1 MKAALRV
8 GRESGLGLTQPVSPH
23 SPERPTRCPHS
34 RWFHPNISGVEA
46 ERLLLSRGRHGSFL
60 VRPSASCPGGFTLS
74 VRRTGWPS
82 LWTSRGSPSPTG
94 SCLQGRPG
102 SSEESH
108 PCLGCT
114 EAWPWP
120 GLFLAG
126 MPGTVLEARVVTVGA
141 APHGGWRTRPS
152 RRQDEVTHIKIQ
164 NTGDYYD
171 LYGGEKFATLA
182 ELLQHYTGQR
192 GGPLR
197 ERSGAPV
204 ELRHPLGCQDPTSE
218 RWYHGHLSGKEAE
231 KLLMEKGRPGSFLVR
246 ESQSKPGDFVLSVL
260 TQLPAPADPRPPV
273 THVMIRVQPDGKY
286 DVGGGEQFDSL
297 GDLVERYKKNPMVE
311 KSGAVVPLKQPLK
324 ATRVSAASMESRVQE
339 LSKAAD
345 AGGKATQ
352 GFWEEFEML
361 QQQECRLL
369 YPRKEGQRLE
379 NKPKNRYKN
388 ILPFDTTR
396 VVLHGVD
403 DSVPGADYINANYIR
418 SDLEEKAGHG
428 LGKVYIATQG
438 CLQNTVSAFWLMVLQ
453 ENTRVIVM
461 TTKEVERGR
470 NKCFRYWPELRGS
483 REYGCVHVCSVA
495 EYQAQGYCVRELHV
509 WRPDQEEPP
518 RTVRHYQYFSWPD
531 HGVPAEPAGVLGFLD
546 EVNRAQRSTPGA
558 GPMVVHCSAGIG
570 RTGTIIV
577 IDILVDLVRRQGL
590 DCDIDVPKTIQLVRR
605 QRSGMVQTEAQYKFV
620 YLALQR
626 YIQREQLRLREQ
638 DSGDLRRHVRQPA
651 EPRAV
656 RAPEPTRAGLRVL

>member
-1 MKAALRV
+1 MVPEAGCGAGLEGCTV
-8 GRESGLGLTQPVSPH
+8 CPASPGSLES
-23 SPERPTRCPHS
+23 PTGYHHS
-34 RWFHPNISGVEA
+34 RWFHPNIGGVQA
-46 ERLLLSRGRHGSFL
+46 EKLLLSRGRHGSFL
-60 VRPSASCPGGFTLS
+60 ARPSTSCPGGFTLS
-74 VRRTGWPS
+74 V
-82 LWTSRGSPSPTG
+82 
-94 SCLQGRPG
+94 
-102 SSEESH
+102 
-108 PCLGCT
+108 
-114 EAWPWP
+114 
-120 GLFLAG
+120 
-126 MPGTVLEARVVTVGA
+126 
-141 APHGGWRTRPS
+141 

-182 ELLQHYTGQR
+182 ELVQHYTGQR
-192 GGPLR
+192 GALLR

-231 KLLMEKGRPGSFLVR
+231 KLLLEKGRPGSFLVR

-260 TQLPAPADPRPPV
+260 TKQPDKEDHRPPV
-273 THVMIRVQPDGKY
+273 THIMIRFQPDGKY
-286 DVGGGEQFDSL
+286 DVGGGERFDSL
-297 GDLVERYKKNPMVE
+297 SDLVERYKKNPMVE

-324 ATRVSAASMESRVQE
+324 ATRITATSMESRVRE
-339 LSKAAD
+339 LNRPTDVGEKA
-345 AGGKATQ
+345 KQ

-396 VVLHGVD
+396 VVLRGVD
-403 DSVPGADYINANYIR
+403 DSMPGADYINANYIR
-418 SDLEEKAGHG
+418 SDPEDKPGHG

-438 CLQNTVSAFWLMVLQ
+438 CLPTTVSAFWMMVHQ

-461 TTKEVERGR
+461 TTREVERGR
-470 NKCFRYWPELRGS
+470 NKCFRYWPELHGS

-495 EYQAQGYCVRELHV
+495 ESQAQGYCVRELQV

-518 RTVRHYQYFSWPD
+518 RTVKHYQYFSWPD
-531 HGVPAEPAGVLGFLD
+531 HGVPAEPAGVLGFLE
-546 EVNRAQRSTPGA
+546 EVNQAQRSTPGA

-577 IDILVDLVRRQGL
+577 IDILVDLIRRQGL

-626 YIQREQLRLREQ
+626 YIQGEQLRLREQ
-638 DSGDLRRHVRQPA
+638 REPSEERDYQNVGAVPADLGPEPA
-651 EPRAV
+651 PS
-656 RAPEPTRAGLRVL
+656 RAPAATTETPVGVYENLLSLGR